1 MGWLW
6 EKSHR
11 PKVKELSFRGIPR
24 VFAVFCRRMLI
35 SICASQIWRKCHLFL
50 VVVLLSGSVIAQ
62 STEINPHA
70 NEPCGYAT
78 VLQQLEKQYPGFKT
92 SFDQQTQKAL
102 QLEAMRAFS
111 EGLERRKKVIKDT
124 MYYYDTVYTIPVV
137 FHVLYN
143 VANENLNDSLL
154 ISQVEVLNRDFNR
167 LNEDSVKTRSVF
179 KSRAGSARIQFE
191 FAKLDPNG
199 LATTGIVRK
208 TTTRTTFGSS
218 GGGIQDLMK
227 SSSTGGSD
235 PWDPTKYLNIWVCD
249 LSVNNQDN
257 LLGYAYPPYG
267 HPSWGSG
274 SWVADSRQGV
284 VLHYKVVGRN
294 NPRATGAIAM
304 SNKGR
309 CAVHEVGHF
318 LGLRH
323 IWADDQ
329 FSANRC
335 IADDFIDDTPLQGI
349 GAGFTCNLGGNTC
362 IEPVNDLPDMFE
374 NYMDYST
381 EVCQNLFTKRQVQMM
396 RTSITDFRTELPI
409 KTEIVTRMRVFD
421 TVVYD
426 EVLIYP
432 ISAESDVVVEIR
444 NEEILEALDIQ
455 FYNLLGQ
462 TMTEPKQLLT
472 NETRFD
478 TQIWAD
484 GFYVAVLKRI
494 SDGKVIRKQKLFVD

>member
-1 MGWLW
+1 MLLW
-6 EKSHR
+6 VKSHR
-11 PKVKELSFRGIPR
+11 QKVKELSCHGIR
-24 VFAVFCRRMLI
+24 TVFAVFCKSMLT
-35 SICASQIWRKCHLFL
+35 SPFANQILRKCGLVL
-50 VVVLLSGSVIAQ
+50 VVMSLNALVFSQSVE
-62 STEINPHA
+62 TDPHA
-70 NEPCGYAT
+70 NEPCGFAT
-78 VLQQLEKQYPGFKT
+78 VLSQLEKQYPGFKA
-92 SFDQQTQKAL
+92 SFDQQTQLAL
-102 QLEAMRAFS
+102 QLPAMKA
-111 EGLERRKKVIKDT
+111 GAQGIDRRKKIVRDT
-124 MYYYDTVYTIPVV
+124 LYYYDTVYTIPVV

-143 VANENLNDSLL
+143 VANENLHDSLI
-154 ISQVEVLNRDFNR
+154 ISQLEVLNRDFNR
-167 LNEDSVKTRSVF
+167 LNDDSVKTRSFF

-191 FAKLDPNG
+191 FAKVDPNG
-199 LATTGIVRK
+199 LSTTGIVRK

-257 LLGYAYPPYG
+257 LLGYAFPPYG

-329 FSANRC
+329 FSVNKC
-335 IADDFIDDTPLQGI
+335 IADDFIDDTPVQGI

-362 IEPVNDLPDMFE
+362 IEPKNDLPDMFE

-381 EVCQNLFTKRQVQMM
+381 EACQNLFTKRQVQMM

-409 KTEIVTRMRVFD
+409 KREIITRMRVFD

-432 ISAESDVVVEIR
+432 INTESDVVVEVR
-444 NEEILEALDIQ
+444 NEDIIEALEIQ
-455 FYNLLGQ
+455 FFDLLGQ
-462 TMTEPKQLLT
+462 TMTEPKKLIT

-478 TQIWAD
+478 TQTWAD
-484 GFYVAVLKRI
+484 GYYVAVLKRI

>member
-1 MGWLW
+1 
-6 EKSHR
+6 
-11 PKVKELSFRGIPR
+11 
-24 VFAVFCRRMLI
+24 
-35 SICASQIWRKCHLFL
+35 
-50 VVVLLSGSVIAQ
+50 
-62 STEINPHA
+62 
-70 NEPCGYAT
+70 
-78 VLQQLEKQYPGFKT
+78 
-92 SFDQQTQKAL
+92 
-102 QLEAMRAFS
+102 
-111 EGLERRKKVIKDT
+111 
-124 MYYYDTVYTIPVV
+124 
-137 FHVLYN
+137 
-143 VANENLNDSLL
+143 
-154 ISQVEVLNRDFNR
+154 
-167 LNEDSVKTRSVF
+167 
-179 KSRAGSARIQFE
+179 
-191 FAKLDPNG
+191 
-199 LATTGIVRK
+199 
-208 TTTRTTFGSS
+208 
-218 GGGIQDLMK
+218 
-227 SSSTGGSD
+227 
-235 PWDPTKYLNIWVCD
+235 
-249 LSVNNQDN
+249 
-257 LLGYAYPPYG
+257 
-267 HPSWGSG
+267 
-274 SWVADSRQGV
+274 
-284 VLHYKVVGRN
+284 
-294 NPRATGAIAM
+294 
-304 SNKGR
+304 
-309 CAVHEVGHF
+309 VGHF

-381 EVCQNLFTKRQVQMM
+381 EACQNLFTKRQVQMM

-478 TQIWAD
+478 TQTWAD

>member
-1 MGWLW
+1 
-6 EKSHR
+6 
-11 PKVKELSFRGIPR
+11 
-24 VFAVFCRRMLI
+24 
-35 SICASQIWRKCHLFL
+35 
-50 VVVLLSGSVIAQ
+50 
-62 STEINPHA
+62 
-70 NEPCGYAT
+70 
-78 VLQQLEKQYPGFKT
+78 
-92 SFDQQTQKAL
+92 
-102 QLEAMRAFS
+102 
-111 EGLERRKKVIKDT
+111 
-124 MYYYDTVYTIPVV
+124 
-137 FHVLYN
+137 
-143 VANENLNDSLL
+143 
-154 ISQVEVLNRDFNR
+154 
-167 LNEDSVKTRSVF
+167 
-179 KSRAGSARIQFE
+179 
-191 FAKLDPNG
+191 
-199 LATTGIVRK
+199 
-208 TTTRTTFGSS
+208 
-218 GGGIQDLMK
+218 
-227 SSSTGGSD
+227 
-235 PWDPTKYLNIWVCD
+235 
-249 LSVNNQDN
+249 
-257 LLGYAYPPYG
+257 
-267 HPSWGSG
+267 
-274 SWVADSRQGV
+274 
-284 VLHYKVVGRN
+284 
-294 NPRATGAIAM
+294 
-304 SNKGR
+304 
-309 CAVHEVGHF
+309 VGHF

-381 EVCQNLFTKRQVQMM
+381 EACQNLFTKRQVQMM

-426 EVLIYP
+426 EVLVYP

-478 TQIWAD
+478 TQTWAD

-494 SDGKVIRKQKLFVD
+494 SDGKVIRKQKIFVD